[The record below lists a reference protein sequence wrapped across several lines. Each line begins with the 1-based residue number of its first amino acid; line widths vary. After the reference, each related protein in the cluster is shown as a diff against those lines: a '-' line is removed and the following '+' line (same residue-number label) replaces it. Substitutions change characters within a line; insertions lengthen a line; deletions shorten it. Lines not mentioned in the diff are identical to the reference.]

1 MVLEFIETAPIVMDI
16 FTNLPRPEKAA
27 GMLAEKL
34 PATIP
39 PLGQGWHCDQ
49 VATLLMNIK
58 RICSSFQ
65 AQEVTI
71 QSRVCG
77 PEIALGL

>member
-1 MVLEFIETAPIVMDI
+1 MALEFTETASIVKDA
-16 FTNLPRPEKAA
+16 FTNLPIPEMAA
-27 GMLAEKL
+27 GMLDKKF

-58 RICSSFQ
+58 RICSLFQ

-71 QSRVCG
+71 QSRVGG
-77 PEIALGL
+77 PEIAFGL